1 MSEELFQ
8 TNDNRI
14 AEMAIRM
21 IKDTTEELNRGEMFG
36 MLNMV
41 AMTMLMA
48 GFTAHMEASH
58 ESKLL
63 IGVHGNWKVTLNL
76 DDGDTVLT
84 EYHSGQEVRSLHVGY
99 GDTSVFIERT
109 LERLAEV
116 IYTVCENDSV
126 KLNGFFEGE
135 FVHH

>member
-1 MSEELFQ
+1 MEKFQ
-8 TNDNRI
+8 NTGRI
-14 AEMAIRM
+14 AEMAMQVIRNA
-21 IKDTTEELNRGEMFG
+21 TEELNRGEMFS
-36 MLNMV
+36 MLSMV
-41 AMTMLMA
+41 SMTMLMA
-48 GFTAHMEASH
+48 GFVTHLEANTSG
-58 ESKLL
+58 KYL

-84 EYHSGQEVRSLHVGY
+84 EYKSGQEVRSLHVGY

-116 IYTVCENDSV
+116 IYAVCENDSV
-126 KLNGFFEGE
+126 KLNGFFNGE

>member
-1 MSEELFQ
+1 MEMFQ
-8 TNDNRI
+8 QNDGRI

-21 IKDTTEELNRGEMFG
+21 VKDTTEELNRGEVFA

-41 AMTMLMA
+41 SLTLLMA
-48 GFTAHMEASH
+48 GFHVHMEADASD
-58 ESKLL
+58 KRLV
-63 IGVHGNWKVTLNL
+63 GVHGNWKVTLHL
-76 DDGDTVLT
+76 DTGDTILT
-84 EYHSGQEVRSLHVGY
+84 EYHSGQEVRSYHIGY

-116 IYTVCENDSV
+116 VYAVCENDSV
-126 KLNGFFEGE
+126 KLDGFFNGE